1 MNNLREYL
9 RELFAQ
15 ILRSRRKPRFN
26 SGRALRESHMGKLDR
41 IIFETYH
48 PIVGLWD
55 WSQEPPRV
63 KWYRK
68 NLEWTCEL
76 DGLRLEPLERLAP
89 TPLQDEK
96 AGQQSTQLAPVVVTP
111 RPQFCGLLG
120 ESKVHK

>member
-76 DGLRLEPLERLAP
+76 DGLRLEPLER
-89 TPLQDEK
+89 
-96 AGQQSTQLAPVVVTP
+96 SPVVVTP